1 MAVVVAVVRELA
13 WMICCSLLA
22 FRVKLLILRVFCR
35 GHTVRL
41 WEESVGSTRL
51 VVECAPM
58 SEVSFLMSSL
68 VGSLPCSALKAF
80 SHALTLAL
88 TCAMSMFG
96 MECGMYVYL

>member
-41 WEESVGSTRL
+41 WEESVGRYEIGGGMRTYVRGIVL
-51 VVECAPM
+51 DV
-58 SEVSFLMSSL
+58 FLGWFSAVFCLESL
-68 VGSLPCSALKAF
+68 FPCLDAGLDMCNV
-80 SHALTLAL
+80 HVWN
-88 TCAMSMFG
+88 G
-96 MECGMYVYL
+96 VR